1 MPTRPGF
8 DGGKVDIDPA
18 RVATW
23 GWSAGATL
31 SAEAGVS
38 LGDTGTTPV
47 AAMAGWS
54 GGYDFLDPTGA
65 TPRNEIGP
73 LNFLGCNPITDKSAA
88 CQDRANAASA
98 ALHVSSTTPPMTLW
112 NSSSELV
119 PISQWQDMRQA
130 LNKAGIANKAIALK
144 GKAHA
149 TQYTHQAY
157 CSTVSFL
164 TTYLGPYTGTCVAP
178 PDPPG
183 SGE

>member
-1 MPTRPGF
+1 
-8 DGGKVDIDPA
+8 VDIDPA

-31 SAEAGVS
+31 SAEGGLT

-47 AAMAGWS
+47 AAMVGWS
-54 GGYDFLDPTGA
+54 GGYDFLDFTGA

-73 LNFLGCNPITDKSAA
+73 LNFLGCDPMTSHSQT
-88 CQDRANAASA
+88 CLDRAQNASA
-98 ALHVSSTTPPMTLW
+98 ARNITAATPPMTLW
-112 NSSSELV
+112 NSSHELV

-130 LNKAGIANKAIALK
+130 LNQAHIPNKATALP
-144 GKAHA
+144 GTAHA

-157 CSTVSFL
+157 CATLNWL
-164 TTYLGPYTGTCVAP
+164 TTYLGPYAGTCVAP
-178 PDPPG
+178 PNPPG